1 MLTARFVVT
10 TVAMAMPTLVAVV
23 AAMTA
28 MTVMAAM
35 VVVIVVTVM
44 EQRIESDEGGDR
56 RHVVATVM
64 RFGRCA
70 GQRQYDQAACGDNAQ
85 LFYP

>member
-1 MLTARFVVT
+1 MLATRLVVT
-10 TVAMAMPTLVAVV
+10 AVAMTMPTFMAVV
-23 AAMTA
+23 SA

-35 VVVIVVTVM
+35 VVVIVMAVMAVM

-64 RFGRCA
+64 RIGRCA
-70 GQRQYDQAACGDNAQ
+70 GQRQDNQAAGGHN
-85 LFYP
+85 L